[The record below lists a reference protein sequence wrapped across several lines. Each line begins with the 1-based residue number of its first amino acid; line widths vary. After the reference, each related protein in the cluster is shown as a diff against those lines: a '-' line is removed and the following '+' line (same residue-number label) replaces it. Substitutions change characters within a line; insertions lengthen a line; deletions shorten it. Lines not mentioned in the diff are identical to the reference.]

1 MVSGFFHELKD
12 RGLIHQTTD
21 EVALEKQLNEET
33 VIYMLVLT
41 RLPIVYILVIYFPC

>member
-21 EVALEKQLNEET
+21 EVALEKQRN
-33 VIYMLVLT
+33 YMLVLT